1 MKTLISSI
9 ILILATYASFGQT
22 GRTTPMNRSYP
33 VIIPHPSTP
42 YVQPIIYQLHDG
54 IARLTDGSQLQGR
67 FMYNKNSSFT
77 FYQDG
82 HSPGKSIANYKFEYL
97 KLAGADTAATPRTD
111 STVFLRVKN
120 NLFRRL
126 TVGKV
131 GLYDK
136 TYSINEDKGKI
147 GDILFTWDNDG
158 SLRRLHNLEQANQ
171 WFYQICQQ
179 NNWPNS
185 DVFLSKTEIIK
196 RLAQLDPIP

>member
-1 MKTLISSI
+1 MKTLLTG
-9 ILILATYASFGQT
+9 ILLIVSTYATFGQA
-22 GRTTPMNRSYP
+22 GRTTPMYRSYP
-33 VIIPHPSTP
+33 VIIPSRPTP
-42 YVQPIIYQLHDG
+42 YVPPVIYQLHDG

-67 FMYNKNSSFT
+67 FLYNKNSSFT

-82 HSPGKSIANYKFEYL
+82 HSPGKNIPAYKFEYL
-97 KLAGADTAATPRTD
+97 KLVGADTAATPRND
-111 STVFLRVKN
+111 STVFLRVRN
-120 NLFRRL
+120 QLCRRL

-147 GDILFTWDNDG
+147 GDVLFTWDNDG
-158 SLRRLHNLEQANQ
+158 KIKRLQNLEQANQ
-171 WFYQICQQ
+171 WFYQICQE

>member
-1 MKTLISSI
+1 MKTLLTG
-9 ILILATYASFGQT
+9 ILLIVSTYATFGQA
-22 GRTTPMNRSYP
+22 GRTTPMYRGYP
-33 VIIPHPSTP
+33 VIIPSRPTP
-42 YVQPIIYQLHDG
+42 YVQPIVYQLHDG

-67 FMYNKNSSFT
+67 FLYNKNSSFT

-82 HSPGKSIANYKFEYL
+82 HSPGMNIPAYKFEYL
-97 KLAGADTAATPRTD
+97 KLVGADTAATPRND
-111 STVFLRVKN
+111 STVFLRVRN
-120 NLFRRL
+120 QLCRRL

-147 GDILFTWDNDG
+147 GYVLFTWDNDG
-158 SLRRLHNLEQANQ
+158 KIKRLQNLEQANQ
-171 WFYQICQQ
+171 WFYQICQE